1 MKAERG
7 LLLTAKERELKM
19 CAGEIKLVLV
29 KIQFEEV
36 MFNIGF
42 ERREGRALKV
52 SEMKGI
58 PDLCSRKAEDMTNK
72 LFSFEGGDAKGSIN
86 RRRTQS

>member
-1 MKAERG
+1 M
-7 LLLTAKERELKM
+7 TAKERELKM

-42 ERREGRALKV
+42 ERSSLGIGRALKV